1 MATAVA
7 IRGRISVN
15 EEKPGRLT
23 PPEKLTVLSSK
34 RIAQHP
40 ELYKIIDMCNR
51 TLRDRGIIFGLS
63 KSGDEMTVTI
73 YEV

>member
-1 MATAVA
+1 M
-7 IRGRISVN
+7 S
-15 EEKPGRLT
+15 EEKSKLT
-23 PPEKLTVLSSK
+23 PPERLTVLASK
-34 RIAQHP
+34 KIAGHP

-63 KSGDEMTVTI
+63 KSGEEMTVTI

>member
-1 MATAVA
+1 MSAEN
-7 IRGRISVN
+7 GGKLS
-15 EEKPGRLT
+15 
-23 PPEKLTVLSSK
+23 PPEKLQVLASK

-73 YEV
+73 YEA